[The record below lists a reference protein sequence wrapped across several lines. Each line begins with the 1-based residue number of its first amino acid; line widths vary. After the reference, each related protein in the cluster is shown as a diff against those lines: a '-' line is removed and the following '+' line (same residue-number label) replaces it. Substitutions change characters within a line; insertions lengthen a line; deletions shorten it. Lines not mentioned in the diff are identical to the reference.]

1 MADGAKIGD
10 PGFWSTKVSYVEEA
24 DVIIRG
30 YSLQDIIGT
39 LTFPAATYLLVRG
52 QMPTP
57 GQAAV
62 MDALLCGILDYSLY
76 KPGTVAARICASANP
91 QMVPS
96 LGVAVL
102 SVGKHTLAPE
112 DTGRFLIE
120 SRKRLAE
127 SGKQPEDLATE
138 IVNEYRARK
147 ERIPGFGHPVFKFVD
162 PRAQRLKDAAVK
174 HGVWGEVG
182 EWYETVHRAFTKL
195 PGRAE
200 IPIND
205 VGMMAVIMSELG
217 FTPDEMTGL
226 AILSS
231 FPGNIAHISEE
242 LQQDTR
248 ILIVPDSIAEY
259 PDRSHKDLAKD
270 MKAKGWRA

>member
-1 MADGAKIGD
+1 MSNGQKENSRY
-10 PGFWSTKVSYVEEA
+10 WSTTVSFVEEA
-24 DVIIRG
+24 DVHIRG

-39 LTFPAATYLLVRG
+39 LTFPAATFLLIRG
-52 QMPTP
+52 HLPTRAE
-57 GQAAV
+57 AAV

-76 KPGTVAARICASANP
+76 KPGTVAARYCASANP
-91 QMVPS
+91 QMVPA

-112 DTGRFLIE
+112 DTGRFLLW
-120 SRKRLAE
+120 SLARLK
-127 SGKQPEDLATE
+127 SGAKPPEEVATE
-138 IVNEYRARK
+138 IVDEYRQRK
-147 ERIPGFGHPVFKFVD
+147 ERIPGFGHPVFKYVD
-162 PRAQRLKDAAVK
+162 PRAQQLKQAAVNN
-174 HGVWGEVG
+174 GVWGPVG
-182 EWYETVHRAFTKL
+182 EWYETVHRAFTQL
-195 PGRAE
+195 PGRTE

-242 LQQDTR
+242 LQQDVR
-248 ILIVPDSIAEY
+248 IRIVPDEIAEY
-259 PDRSHKDLAKD
+259 PDRIHKDLAGD
-270 MKAKGWRA
+270 MKARGWR